1 MGQDATRADEG
12 GLAWL
17 KQRQEKLLN
26 EGDERRR
33 EAARVLALARQHLAR
48 PVLKG
53 PAADEPSPPRA
64 VADRPLACAEAE
76 ASNPPAG
83 VVEERDE
90 AVQELRRARLEAAQS
105 KALVRDEE
113 RRREQTEQELR
124 QERERSASSLHF
136 YQAEQARLKG
146 REAELLQQLS
156 ALTLKHKSEVDHFA
170 LHPREAR
177 EEGLEIMKNEEIVT
191 KLEQELANC
200 KAALASSED
209 TLKVYTDRLQSCER
223 EISSKKSELDES
235 GAILVDRLMQTVQL
249 QQQLDACSEKLD
261 KSENEAAALK
271 SQLASAE
278 KEMCRVRWD
287 AKTSR
292 DDLGRVEKASQ
303 EDADA
308 LKSQLASAEEEV
320 DRMRR
325 EAGASRD
332 DLGRVEEDLKVAR
345 EAAAALKSQLAS
357 AEEEVGRM
365 RREAGASRED
375 LGRVEEDLKV
385 AREEAAAL
393 KSQLASA
400 EHSLSQLPGMQKEL
414 ATARLELL
422 QRIEK
427 EFTVRLQVDQ
437 LQQESTFSQQELTQ
451 IRYEIEACV
460 QHVQTERIQHQREI
474 EKLLV
479 ETKTMI
485 KSSKEISA
493 QLHASKQDYSTLV
506 NQLHTCL
513 AEKSALRNELR
524 SLALE
529 LMDLNSQLSAARE
542 DVFVEKSN
550 REEAHGKMKI
560 RERELQ
566 RAHERTCESLKR
578 AAEDEHERIIA
589 KMTQLEQQVEHLSL
603 KLEREQSTF
612 DAERQRS
619 EYCLSNLREEIDQQ
633 RKKME
638 QEMSRLQKQ
647 LEDES
652 NEILDTLQVCPARSR
667 SFSE

>member
-345 EAAAALKSQLAS
+345 E
-357 AEEEVGRM
+357 
-365 RREAGASRED
+365 
-375 LGRVEEDLKV
+375 
-385 AREEAAAL
+385 EAAAL